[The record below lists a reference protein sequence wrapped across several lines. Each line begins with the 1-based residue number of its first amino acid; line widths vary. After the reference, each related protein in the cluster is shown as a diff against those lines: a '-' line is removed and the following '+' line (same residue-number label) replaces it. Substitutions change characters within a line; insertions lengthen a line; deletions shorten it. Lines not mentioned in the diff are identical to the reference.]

1 MDFQLAA
8 CAEMLWPQQPIAWR
22 AARLQ
27 EMGFGVGLWNW
38 PDHDLDA
45 LEKTGAR
52 FTIMNGYLE
61 GCLGDDEGAEMLL
74 ASVRETA
81 DIGRRLG
88 VEPLNLH
95 GAGHRINREKQPAV
109 A

>member
-22 AARLQ
+22 AARLK

-38 PDHDLDA
+38 VDHDVDA

-52 FTIMNGYLE
+52 FYHHERLSRGPS
-61 GCLGDDEGAEMLL
+61 GDDEGAEMLL
-74 ASVRETA
+74 ASARETA

-88 VEPLNLH
+88 VELLNLH